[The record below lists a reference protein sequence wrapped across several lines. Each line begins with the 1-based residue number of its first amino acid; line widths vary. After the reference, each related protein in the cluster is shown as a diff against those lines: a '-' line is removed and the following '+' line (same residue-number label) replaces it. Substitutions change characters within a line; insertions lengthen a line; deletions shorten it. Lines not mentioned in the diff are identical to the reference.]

1 MTYRPLLGN
10 SYIALPIELRSSKK
24 GLINIKNKDQKCFL
38 WCHIRHISP
47 SKEHPG
53 EIKNVDK
60 RLANNLNYDGIEFL
74 IKEKDFD
81 KIEVQNNVSI
91 NVFDYE
97 SKLVF
102 PIYISGK
109 KIEDSM
115 DLLVI

>member
-47 SKEHPG
+47 STEHPG

-60 RLANNLNYDGIEFL
+60 RLANNLNYDGIEFP

-81 KIEVQNNVSI
+81 KIEVQNNVFI
-91 NVFDYE
+91 NVFGCE

-102 PIYISGK
+102 PIDISGK
-109 KIEDSM
+109 RIEDSM